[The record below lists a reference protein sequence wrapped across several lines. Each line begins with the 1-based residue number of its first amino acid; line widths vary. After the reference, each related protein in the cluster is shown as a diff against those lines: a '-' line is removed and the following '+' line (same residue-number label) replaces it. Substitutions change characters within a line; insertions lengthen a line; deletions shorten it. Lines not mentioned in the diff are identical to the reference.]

1 MSRRL
6 RDVTLEVLDDLP
18 EGCRACLFWEAA
30 SAARG
35 PAADPTTGREGKES
49 WWQATQLEWGAPGKA
64 AYVDGRLAGYAA
76 FAPGTHYPRAV
87 RLGGVSADALLLA
100 TLWVAPECREAGLGR
115 VLLQSVLRETHRRGS
130 RALEAFADRRISD
143 GGEAARTC
151 MLDEGFLLANGFSV
165 LREHR
170 TTPLL
175 RLDLRQTVRWHESLS
190 HALEGVAAGLARRDR
205 APVPARSVGTPPMR

>member
-6 RDVTLEVLDDLP
+6 RDLTPDTLDDLP
-18 EGCRACLFWEAA
+18 DGCRACLFWETAN
-30 SAARG
+30 AARG
-35 PAADPTTGREGKES
+35 PAAELATGREGKEA

-64 AYVDGRLAGYAA
+64 AYVDGGLVGYAA
-76 FAPGTHYPRAV
+76 FAPGTHYPRAG

-100 TLWVAPECREAGLGR
+100 TMWVHPDYRGAGLAR

-130 RALEAFADRRISD
+130 RALEAYADRRIPARGDTS
-143 GGEAARTC
+143 RTC
-151 MLDEGFLLANGFSV
+151 MLEEGFLIANGFSV

-175 RLDLRQTVRWHESLS
+175 RLDLRQTVRWQESLS
-190 HALEGVAAGLARRDR
+190 AALEGVAAGIARRER
-205 APVPARSVGTPPMR
+205 APVPARSVPSPPLY